1 MTPTNVLFLTFL
13 IGFLAGLRALTPIA
27 AIAWGAHLG
36 WLQLRTPLSWLSSI
50 IAAVFFSVLAV
61 GELVTD
67 KLPKTPSRTAPP
79 GFIARILMG
88 ALGGT
93 CIAMAGGA
101 GTAFGALMGIVGAVA
116 GTLGGYHARKGL
128 VKALG
133 SPDFVV
139 ALIEDVITI
148 GGSFLLV
155 SRF

>member
-1 MTPTNVLFLTFL
+1 MTPTSVLLLTFL
-13 IGFLAGLRALTPIA
+13 IGFLAGLRALTPVA

-50 IAAVFFSVLAV
+50 VAAIFFSLLAV
-61 GELVTD
+61 GELVND
-67 KLPKTPSRTAPP
+67 KLLKTPSRTAPP
-79 GFIARILMG
+79 SFIARILMG

-93 CIAMAGGA
+93 CIAMAAGA
-101 GTAFGALMGIVGAVA
+101 GTAFGAVLGAAGAVA
-116 GTLGGYHARKGL
+116 GTLGGYHARRGL

-139 ALIEDVITI
+139 ALIEDIITI
-148 GGSFLLV
+148 GGSLWVV